1 MDNRTVDELAQ
12 FCAEQYYRFN
22 AEDWLRVAQQHRR
35 APVILARY
43 LSGTSWYG
51 HSEQLEQ
58 LASRVS
64 VAGADDADDAD
75 DAGTAVD
82 IARFSGVIRYRIA
95 RMRNEGT
102 STIRGDDPG

>member
-1 MDNRTVDELAQ
+1 MDNRTVEELAQ

-22 AEDWLRVAQQHRR
+22 AEDWLRLAQQHRR

-58 LASRVS
+58 LAS
-64 VAGADDADDAD
+64 ADLTAIPD
-75 DAGTAVD
+75 DAGQSDASVD

-95 RMRNEGT
+95 RMRSEG
-102 STIRGDDPG
+102 SPAGRGTEPG

>member
-22 AEDWLRVAQQHRR
+22 AEDWLRLAQQHRR

-58 LASRVS
+58 LASRVPGN
-64 VAGADDADDAD
+64 GADDDGN
-75 DAGTAVD
+75 AGPAVD

-95 RMRNEGT
+95 RMR
-102 STIRGDDPG
+102 SDDASEARAAEPG